1 MTKQQYAALTEAERE
16 ILNAKRREKYRTL
29 TKNGKRARA
38 GYKPYALLSD
48 AQKKNKRKRNQ
59 EWMRR
64 WYLANPDEARRRSRE
79 NYAKHA
85 RKRIA
90 KIAEWKRANRD
101 KVRASYWRN
110 IETTR
115 ARDRARQ
122 ADANN
127 RCRSRR
133 LLDRG
138 YNMKLRLRAS
148 LYQAIRLY
156 GLGKKPRTMQL
167 VGCTVIELVKHIESK
182 FLPGMSWSNKSEW
195 EIDHIKPCSSFDLS
209 NPAQQKQCFHYTNLQ
224 PLWRIDNR
232 TKSARYARIHEI
244 VSHDFPVFQ

>member
-1 MTKQQYAALTEAERE
+1 MTKQQYAALTEAQRE
-16 ILNAKRREKYRTL
+16 ILNAKRHEKYTTL
-29 TKNGKRARA
+29 TKDEKRAKA
-38 GYKPYALLSD
+38 GYKPHALLSD
-48 AQKKNKRKRNQ
+48 ARKKNKRKRNR

-90 KIAEWKRANRD
+90 KIAEWKRTNRD
-101 KVRASYWRN
+101 KVRASYWRK
-110 IETTR
+110 IEKNR

-122 ADANN
+122 ADVNA

-133 LLDRG
+133 LLDHG
-138 YNMKLRLRAS
+138 YNMKRRLQAS

-156 GLGKKPRTMQL
+156 GVGKKPHTMRL
-167 VGCTVIELVKHIESK
+167 VGCTITELSKHVESK
-182 FLPGMSWSNKSEW
+182 FLAGMSWSNQLEW

-209 NPAQQKQCFHYTNLQ
+209 DPEQQRQCFHYTNLQ

-232 TKSARYARIHEI
+232 IKGARYAP
-244 VSHDFPVFQ
+244 VS